1 MNCDNDWKLTPTS
14 FEYFDGKVDCILC
27 IDETG
32 TPSLKNY
39 NQNNIWFSM
48 TGILIEGDAGFSII
62 EDLMDIKR
70 KYWNDATFK
79 GKRVIFHSREY
90 RKKIGPFNPKFVDNK
105 VLENDLYNLLAE
117 SDFKI
122 ITSGINKNYLAKSYS
137 NPYAIY
143 WFSLLFVVE
152 RFALYLEKNNK
163 KGAIVLESRGRK
175 EDKGLLE
182 SIIPNIEKGTEFVS
196 DKACSHI
203 KGIYFNRKRTIDN
216 KQSYLFLE
224 IADMIGYAMHNKI
237 SQNIESNLYN
247 IIKNKIYNYPNIN
260 GYGLKIFNRK

>member
-1 MNCDNDWKLTPTS
+1 MDSNNDWKQTPTS
-14 FEYFDGKVDCILC
+14 FEYFDGKVDYILC

-48 TGILIEGDAGFSII
+48 TGILIEGEVGLSII
-62 EDLMDIKR
+62 TDLMKIKR
-70 KYWNDATFK
+70 KHWKNATFK

-90 RKKIGPFNPKFVDNK
+90 RKKIGAFNPKFVNNE
-105 VLENDLYNLLAE
+105 VLENDLYKFLAA

-122 ITSGINKNYLAKSYS
+122 IASGINKNYLTTTYS

-143 WFSLLFVVE
+143 WYSLLFIVE
-152 RFALYLEKNNK
+152 RFAMFLEKKNK
-163 KGAIVLESRGRK
+163 KGAIILESRGRR

-182 SIIPNIEKGTEFVS
+182 SITPNIENGTHYVS

-203 KGIYFNRKRTIDN
+203 KGIYFNKKRTIDN
-216 KQSYLFLE
+216 KQSYPFLE
-224 IADMIGYAMHNKI
+224 IADMVGYVIHNKI

-247 IIKNKIYNYPNIN
+247 IIKNKIYNYPHIN